1 MVVYK
6 SSMKVKKTKVVK
18 LTITI
23 PRIIFNE
30 YRRQED
36 IKYNVKG

>member
-18 LTITI
+18 LTI